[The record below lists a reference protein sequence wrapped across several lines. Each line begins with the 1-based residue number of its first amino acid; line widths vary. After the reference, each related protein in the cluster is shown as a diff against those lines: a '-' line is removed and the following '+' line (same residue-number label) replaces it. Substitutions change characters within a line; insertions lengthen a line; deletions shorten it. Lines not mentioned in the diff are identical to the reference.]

1 MTAIP
6 PKAIYPATLVV
17 PPLGLDEPIDDQ
29 YRIEMLPLI
38 RIEGQHSW
46 QRLEKSAIDEWM
58 QGEALKDVLGL
69 FARYPR
75 HSLLSSVGRAFL
87 YHLIRCARPADVAEI
102 GTYWAGT
109 AEVMARALHANNFG
123 HLYTCDPFGAERAP
137 VIISQWPLELQ
148 QRVTFLAANSMGFA
162 DYLRMREIRLDLA
175 FVDGCHDFEY
185 ALFDVL
191 TSARLMRPGGIVVMD
206 NAEHP
211 GVVSAFR
218 EFMRMNPDWRAL
230 STFDRGKTLADPFSQ
245 TLERSSV
252 PETTF
257 IILEAPRFASV
268 PAETYV
274 TTGQQRFEGRA
285 VSDMR
290 FSALPG
296 VAGTLHFEGCLRGFG
311 SGMPIEVKG
320 IGTRRIPRRLALRE
334 IVVPWNANLASSPD
348 YISSGVDRCT
358 AEITLYWVPDDG
370 VSTLKL
376 VELPVAFAP
385 EATSTHD
392 A

>member
-1 MTAIP
+1 MITIP
-6 PKAIYPATLVV
+6 PKAMYPATLVV
-17 PPLGLDEPIDDQ
+17 PPQGSDEPIDDQ
-29 YRIEMLPLI
+29 YRIEVLPII
-38 RIEGQHSW
+38 RIESPPSW
-46 QRLEKSAIDEWM
+46 KQLEKSAIDQWM
-58 QGEALKDVLGL
+58 QSRALKDVLGL

-87 YHLIRCARPADVAEI
+87 YHLIHCARPADVAEF

-109 AEVMARALHANNFG
+109 AEVMARSLHANGFG

-137 VIISQWPLELQ
+137 AIISQWPLELQ

-175 FVDGCHDFEY
+175 FIDGCHDFEY
-185 ALFDVL
+185 TLFDVL

-218 EFMRMNPDWRAL
+218 EFVRMNPDWRAL

-257 IILEAPRFASV
+257 MVLEAPRFASV

-274 TTGQQRFEGRA
+274 TTGQRRFEGQA
-285 VSDMR
+285 VGGMR

-296 VAGTLHFEGCLRGFG
+296 DAGALHFEGCLRGFG
-311 SGMPIEVKG
+311 SAMPIEVKA
-320 IGTRRIPRRLALRE
+320 IGMRRVPRRLATRE
-334 IVVPWNANLASSPD
+334 MVVRLDASLASSPD
-348 YISSGVDRCT
+348 YTSSAVDRCT

-376 VELPVAFAP
+376 DDLPVACVP
-385 EATSTHD
+385 EAISTHD